1 MKWLQQ
7 LRTEVS
13 QHKYAINAKL
23 LGDSSELAWSNL
35 GYWSEINQTYPEA
48 CRALADHL
56 AHSVQ
61 LTASDH
67 LLDLGCGQGASLL
80 HWQQQYQVQHIEA
93 VELQPKCVQQIQTA
107 IPKLKAIH
115 CHSFLNLK
123 NISFQQAFDV
133 VLCIDA
139 AYHSSLNSFLNS
151 VTCVLNLKGRLGFHS
166 LILSPEFL
174 NLNAVEK
181 MQLALL
187 LKAADVNLKDL
198 LDEVAVQQQ
207 LAQAGFEHIQIEDF
221 SEPVLG
227 GFARYIRQ
235 QTTAPQT
242 DEQSTAFDVMKIK
255 LTAKLCQKLWTQ
267 GVVRYV
273 QVTAQKK

>member
-35 GYWSEINQTYPEA
+35 GYWSETHQTYPDA

-61 LTASDH
+61 LTTSDH
-67 LLDLGCGQGASLL
+67 VLDLGCGQGASLL
-80 HWQQQYQVQHIEA
+80 YWQQQYQIQHIEA
-93 VELQPKCVQQIQTA
+93 VELQPKYIQKIQTA
-107 IPKLKAIH
+107 IPQLKAIH

-123 NISFQQAFDV
+123 QISFQQAFDV

-151 VTCVLNLKGRLGFHS
+151 VAPVLNSKGRLAFHY
-166 LILSPEFL
+166 LILSPKFL
-174 NLNAVEK
+174 NLNVAEK
-181 MQLALL
+181 IQLALL
-187 LKAADVNLKDL
+187 LKAADVNLKNLSDN
-198 LDEVAVQQQ
+198 VAVQQQ
-207 LAQAGFEHIQIEDF
+207 LVQVGFEQIQIEDF
-221 SEPVLG
+221 SEAVLG
-227 GFARYIRQ
+227 GFSQYIQQ

-242 DEQSTAFDVMKIK
+242 EEQYTAFDVMKIQ
-255 LTAKLCQKLWTQ
+255 LTAKLCQKLWMQ

>member
-35 GYWSEINQTYPEA
+35 GYWSETHQTYPEA
-48 CRALADHL
+48 CRNLADHL

-67 LLDLGCGQGASLL
+67 LLDLGCGQGASVL
-80 HWQQQYQVQHIEA
+80 HWQQYYQVKHIEA

-107 IPKLKAIH
+107 IPQLKAIH

-123 NISFQQAFDV
+123 QISFQQAFDV

-151 VTCVLNLKGRLGFHS
+151 VAPVLNSKGRLAFHY
-166 LILSPEFL
+166 LMFSPKFL

-198 LDEVAVQQQ
+198 PDDVAVQQQ
-207 LAQAGFEHIQIEDF
+207 LAQAGFEQIQIEDC
-221 SEPVLG
+221 SEAVFG
-227 GFARYIRQ
+227 GFARYIQQ
-235 QTTAPQT
+235 QTETPLAVAPYT
-242 DEQSTAFDVMKIK
+242 TFDLMKIQ
-255 LTAKLCQKLWTQ
+255 LTAKLCQRLFEQ
-267 GVVRYV
+267 GVVQYV

>member
-35 GYWSEINQTYPEA
+35 GYWSETNQTYPEA

-67 LLDLGCGQGASLL
+67 VLDLGCGQGASVL
-80 HWQQQYQVQHIEA
+80 HWRQHYQIQHLAA
-93 VELQPKCVQQIQTA
+93 VELQAECVQRIQAIFPEPQQIYCQ
-107 IPKLKAIH
+107 
-115 CHSFLNLK
+115 SFLNLK
-123 NISFQQAFDV
+123 QIPFQQQFDV

-151 VTCVLNLKGRLGFHS
+151 IAPVLNSKGRLGFHY
-166 LILSPEFL
+166 LILSPKFL
-174 NLNAVEK
+174 NLNVAEK
-181 MQLALL
+181 IQLALL
-187 LKAADVNLKDL
+187 LKAADVNLKNL
-198 LDEVAVQQQ
+198 LDEVVLQQQ
-207 LAQAGFEHIQIEDF
+207 LVQAGFEQIQIEDF
-221 SEPVLG
+221 SEAVLG
-227 GFARYIRQ
+227 GFAQYIQQ

-242 DEQSTAFDVMKIK
+242 EAQYTAFDVMKIQ

-267 GVVRYV
+267 GVVQYV

>member
-35 GYWSEINQTYPEA
+35 GYWSETNQTYPEA

-67 LLDLGCGQGASLL
+67 VLDLGCGQGASVL
-80 HWQQQYQVQHIEA
+80 HWRQHYQIQHLAA
-93 VELQPKCVQQIQTA
+93 VELQAECVQRIQAIFPEPQQIYCQ
-107 IPKLKAIH
+107 
-115 CHSFLNLK
+115 SFLNLK
-123 NISFQQAFDV
+123 QIPFQQQFDV

-139 AYHSSLNSFLNS
+139 AYHSSLNSFLS
-151 VTCVLNLKGRLGFHS
+151 AVSPVLNSKGRLAFHY
-166 LILSPEFL
+166 LILSPKFL
-174 NLNAVEK
+174 NLNVAEK
-181 MQLALL
+181 IQLALL
-187 LKAADVNLKDL
+187 LKAADVNLKNLSDN
-198 LDEVAVQQQ
+198 VAVQQQ
-207 LAQAGFEHIQIEDF
+207 LVQAGFEQIQIEDF
-221 SEPVLG
+221 SEAVLG
-227 GFARYIRQ
+227 GFSQYIQQ

-242 DEQSTAFDVMKIK
+242 EEQYTAFDVMKIQ
-255 LTAKLCQKLWTQ
+255 LTAKLCQKLWMQ

>member
-35 GYWSEINQTYPEA
+35 GYWSETNQTYPRA

-80 HWQQQYQVQHIEA
+80 HWQQHYQVQHIEA
-93 VELQPKCVQQIQTA
+93 VELQSEYVQKIQTTV
-107 IPKLKAIH
+107 PQLKAIY
-115 CHSFLNLK
+115 CQSFLNLK
-123 NISFQQAFDV
+123 HISFQQAFDV

-139 AYHSSLNSFLNS
+139 AYHSALNSFLNS
-151 VTCVLNLKGRLGFHS
+151 VAPVVNSKGRLAFHS
-166 LILSPEFL
+166 LMLSPKFL

-181 MQLALL
+181 MLLALL

-207 LAQAGFEHIQIEDF
+207 LARAGFEHIQIEDF

-255 LTAKLCQKLWTQ
+255 LTAKLCQKLWMQ